1 MVVVSAEETVED
13 LEVEMAEDL
22 EVEMAEVLEE
32 DVVVLEVVVN
42 F

>member
-1 MVVVSAEETVED
+1 MVSAEETVED